1 MAANQEQLRRHVA
14 QLRAC
19 RLCPGVEGPP
29 VVAPVPCSRIML
41 LGQAPGPKEREAG
54 RPFVWRAGRS
64 LFRWFATLGVDEET
78 FRKKVYMAAVIRC
91 FPGKL
96 PNRQGDRKPAP
107 AEIANCRG
115 HLERELELLAP
126 QLLLP
131 VGRMAIDLLTP
142 GLRLDDAVGR
152 SFDLARN
159 GLRFTSIPLPHPS
172 GLSRWI
178 QTEQGKALTALA
190 LRRIAEHPAWI
201 ATFRGED
208 SLG

>member
-1 MAANQEQLRRHVA
+1 
-14 QLRAC
+14 
-19 RLCPGVEGPP
+19 
-29 VVAPVPCSRIML
+29 
-41 LGQAPGPKEREAG
+41 PKEREAG
-54 RPFVWRAGRS
+54 RPFVWRAGRT
-64 LFRWFATLGVDEET
+64 LFRWFAELGVDEET

-107 AEIANCRG
+107 AEIANCLG

-131 VGRMAIDLLTP
+131 VGKMAIDLLTP

-178 QTEQGKALTALA
+178 QTEQGKALTAQA

-201 ATFRGED
+201 ATFPG
-208 SLG
+208 GIPHG